1 MEFCT
6 DLDGDFRSF
15 RKVVLLPF
23 IEEEKVVEAVKNSQ
37 CDTSL
42 TEAERI
48 RNEKEVYYLFSYS
61 DEQSEWI
68 SPLNCSFF
76 PTISD
81 CHCKVDRFA
90 SFSEVVALISTSD
103 PNEKQSIFPS
113 LFPICSSLKHK
124 QVVQEKKSIYSTV
137 IQRDLSN
144 YPFITTLESIRELG
158 EELFRKIVFYDYP
171 FQKMAIVEGI
181 RTIDYG
187 CDLTTSV
194 NAFRLKNKKEFNNIM
209 DTIKDRAA
217 NYSKYRVHIDLSD
230 ENILV
235 LLRPV
240 SAIIRTLK
248 NRTVIPQLD
257 NQLFYYPYSL
267 ITRMSANSP
276 INGSLSLVDYSVL
289 EMQVGSEVLFWNK
302 SSEYHGS
309 YGIITAI
316 DGTSVQVDLRYTPK
330 PEITI
335 HSEKWVS
342 ESDYFQSKSQIYKLA
357 VSRLWRNW
365 NIRNTQLHISF
376 EFIQQS
382 KQLVMKGYARCDP
395 SHFAKFPA
403 YPLSYYSPLAV
414 KDTSEEGEYQ
424 LSKAA
429 IDLTEQFMKRFG
441 NDVTNNASRGKP
453 VLVNPSV

>member
-137 IQRDLSN
+137 IQRNLSN

-330 PEITI
+330 PKITI
-335 HSEKWVS
+335 HSEMWVS

-429 IDLTEQFMKRFG
+429 IDFTEQFMKRFG
-441 NDVTNNASRGKP
+441 NDVTNKASRGKP

>member
-6 DLDGDFRSF
+6 DSDGDFRSF

-37 CDTSL
+37 CDASL

-48 RNEKEVYYLFSYS
+48 RNEKELYYLFSYS

-90 SFSEVVALISTSD
+90 SSLEVVALISTSD
-103 PNEKQSIFPS
+103 PNGKQSIFPS

-124 QVVQEKKSIYSTV
+124 QVDQERKSIYSTV
-137 IQRDLSN
+137 IQRNLDN
-144 YPFITTLESIRELG
+144 YPFITTVESIRELG

-171 FQKMAIVEGI
+171 FQKMAVVEGI

-187 CDLTTSV
+187 CDLATSV

-209 DTIKDRAA
+209 DTIKDRVVD
-217 NYSKYRVHIDLSD
+217 YSKYRVHIDLSD
-230 ENILV
+230 EKILV

-240 SAIIRTLK
+240 SGIVRTLK

-276 INGSLSLVDYSVL
+276 INGSLSLVDYSAL
-289 EMQVGSEVLFWNK
+289 EMQVGSEVIFWNK

-309 YGIITAI
+309 HGIITAI
-316 DGTSVQVDLRYTPK
+316 DGTSVQVNLQYMIY
-330 PEITI
+330 PEISI

-342 ESDYFQSKSQIYKLA
+342 ESDYFQGKSQIYKLA

-376 EFIQQS
+376 QFIQQS

-403 YPLSYYSPLAV
+403 YPLSYYSSLAV
-414 KDTSEEGEYQ
+414 KDTSEEEYQ
-424 LSKAA
+424 LSQAA
-429 IDLTEQFMKRFG
+429 INFTEQFMKRFG
-441 NDVTNNASRGKP
+441 NDVTKRASRGKP
-453 VLVNPSV
+453 VLVNPPV